1 MKICLGG
8 VTGWT
13 GSAVAE
19 AIVKADGLDLTAALS
34 RSKGGS
40 VIEIAGAAVP
50 VFAQLETALQERS
63 FDVYVDYTSAQAV
76 YANVKLALEHGIFV
90 VVGSSGLSEAQY
102 KELEALALSKQVG
115 IIACGNFSITAALAI
130 HFSLLAARYLPNR
143 EIIDYAS
150 AAKSDAPSGTTR
162 ELAERLAAVPCDA
175 EALSVQ
181 DQSSPG
187 RGANIAGTRVH
198 SLRLPGYTLAFDA
211 VFSNPE
217 ERLVISHAAGKSA
230 APYVDG
236 TLLAIS
242 KVQQQKGLCRG
253 MDKLL
258 FQ

>member
-19 AIVKADGLDLTAALS
+19 AIVKDDGLELTAALS
-34 RSKGGS
+34 RSRGGS
-40 VIEIAGAAVP
+40 VSEIAGAAVP
-50 VFAQLETALQERS
+50 VFGRLEEALQEAA
-63 FDVYVDYTSAQAV
+63 FEIYVDYTSAQAV
-76 YANVKLALEHGIFV
+76 YTNVRLALEHGLYV
-90 VVGSSGLSEAQY
+90 VVGSSGLTEAQY
-102 KELEALALSKQVG
+102 RELEALALSKQVG
-115 IIACGNFSITAALAI
+115 MIACGNFSITAALAI

-150 AAKSDAPSGTTR
+150 ASKSDAPSGTTR
-162 ELAERLAAVPCDA
+162 ELAERLAATPCQQ
-175 EALSVQ
+175 EPLLVQ

-187 RGANIAGTRVH
+187 RGADIAGTRVH

-242 KVQQQKGLCRG
+242 KVRQIKGLCRG

>member
-1 MKICLGG
+1 MRICLGG

-19 AIVKADGLDLTAALS
+19 AIVKADGLELTSALS
-34 RSKGGS
+34 RSLAGS
-40 VIEIAGAAVP
+40 VIEIAAAAVP
-50 VFAQLETALQERS
+50 VFARLEEALQETVC
-63 FDVYVDYTSAQAV
+63 DIYVDYTSAQAV
-76 YANVKLALEHGIFV
+76 YSNVKLALANGLSV
-90 VVGSSGLSEAQY
+90 VVGSSGLTEVQY
-102 KELEALALSKQVG
+102 KELEEIALTKEVG

-143 EIIDYAS
+143 ELIDYAS
-150 AAKSDAPSGTTR
+150 ASKSDAPSGTTR
-162 ELAERLAAVPCDA
+162 ELAERLAATPCQ
-175 EALSVQ
+175 EEPLLVK

-187 RGANIAGTRVH
+187 RGADIAGTRVH
-198 SLRLPGYTLAFDA
+198 SLRLPGYTIAFDA

-242 KVQQQKGLCRG
+242 KVRQIKGLCRG